1 MLVLAEIKHHF
12 YSHNGVMRTAEL
24 NALGISSRQL
34 LQLVN
39 EGVLEKITQGAYQL
53 SEQLLPEETLITK
66 LFPKAIVY
74 LESALIHYG
83 YSDRIPTAWQLAVDK
98 NTSKSIFNI
107 AYPPVKPFYLE
118 SNILAIGISH
128 LEIGN
133 TEMRIYDRD
142 RTICDVLRY
151 FNKMDREIF
160 NTAIQRYIK
169 DNHRSVNRL
178 LEYAEK
184 LRVTSKV
191 KNYIGVWF

>member
-1 MLVLAEIKHHF
+1 MLTLAEIKHQF
-12 YSHNGVMRTAEL
+12 YGHNGVMMTAEL
-24 NALGISSRQL
+24 RALGISSRQL

-39 EGVLEKITQGAYQL
+39 EGVLEKIKQGAYQL

-66 LFPKAIVY
+66 LFPNAIVY
-74 LESALIHYG
+74 LESALSYYG
-83 YSDRIPTAWQLAVDK
+83 YSDRLPATWQLAVDK

-118 SNILAIGISH
+118 SNILAIGISL
-128 LEIGN
+128 LEVAN
-133 TEMRIYDRD
+133 TEIRIYDRD

-169 DNHRSVNRL
+169 DNQHNVNRL
-178 LEYAEK
+178 LEYAEQ
-184 LRVTSKV
+184 LRVTNKV
-191 KNYIGVWF
+191 KNYIGVWL

>member
-1 MLVLAEIKHHF
+1 
-12 YSHNGVMRTAEL
+12 MRTAEL

-39 EGVLEKITQGAYQL
+39 EGVLEKITQGVYQL

-66 LFPKAIVY
+66 LFPNAIVY

-118 SNILAIGISH
+118 SNILAIGITH
-128 LEIGN
+128 IEVGKV
-133 TEMRIYDRD
+133 EVRIYDRD

-151 FNKMDREIF
+151 SNKMDREIF
-160 NTAIQRYIK
+160 NTSIQRYVK
-169 DNHRSVNRL
+169 DSHRSVNRL

-191 KNYIGVWF
+191 KNYIGVWL